1 VVGGLHDSRI
11 LGGMLG
17 LHSNPLKNVWYR
29 ISQTVGLSILELGK
43 EVLKGDREVEKGL
56 TPVADEKYAISLCGD
71 ARWDKRSSGRNYS
84 SLSGCSVALGCR
96 SQLAWDIE
104 PMSNNCIKCVRKVVL
119 DDDVCA
125 RNVTC
130 SAKAMEAVGSER
142 IVNRVCSLGDFF
154 VSEYVG
160 DNDLS
165 IKKVMQHSYADMLR
179 VGKINEW
186 PQYAKKDEK
195 KKGAKKPDNGLLPI
209 AHPEIT
215 WLADKSHR
223 IRQVAK
229 KIFGLCV
236 KKKGDY
242 IENNHDAERMKR
254 CLSYA
259 VRQNSND
266 DSAVLK
272 AAIRQVAEHHF
283 GNHDDCGSWCR
294 VKPLEGDER
303 READLRYR
311 RKREDKRFYDDV
323 KTIVDEFADGSDDMI
338 HPWSSDIVEGM
349 NKFFTKFLPKDSTYG
364 MSIENKVR
372 IYLAVCIDSI
382 GYVATYERLAQK
394 IGLEL
399 GEVHKAMN
407 KLLDARKCYLR
418 KHRKLKKTRAEEEK
432 IL

>member
-1 VVGGLHDSRI
+1 
-11 LGGMLG
+11 MLG
-17 LHSNPLKNVWYR
+17 LHSNPLKNAWSR
-29 ISQTVGLSILELGK
+29 ISQTVGLGILELGK
-43 EVLKGDREVEKGL
+43 EVLEENREVKKGL
-56 TPVADEKYAISLCGD
+56 SPVAEKKYAISLCGD

-96 SQLAWDIE
+96 SQLTWDIE
-104 PMSNNCIKCVRKVVL
+104 PMSNICIKCVREVVH

-125 RNVTC
+125 KNITC
-130 SAKAMEAVGSER
+130 SAKAMEAVGSAR
-142 IVNRVCSLGDFF
+142 IVNRVCTFGDCF

-160 DNDLS
+160 DNDS
-165 IKKVMQHSYADMLR
+165 STKKVMQHSYADMLR
-179 VGKINEW
+179 VGKIIEW
-186 PQYAKKDEK
+186 PRYASKDEK

-209 AHPEIT
+209 THLEIT
-215 WLADKSHR
+215 WLADKNRR

-229 KIFGLCV
+229 KIFGLCS
-236 KKKGDY
+236 KKKGDC
-242 IENNHDAERMKR
+242 IGNNHDAERMKR

-266 DSAVLK
+266 ESAVLK

-283 GNHDDCGSWCR
+283 GNHNDCGSWCR

-311 RKREDKRFYDDV
+311 RKREDKRFYDNV

-349 NKFFTKFLPKDSTYG
+349 NKFFTKFLPKDRTYG

-372 IYLAVCIDSI
+372 IHLAVCIDSI
-382 GYVATYERLAQK
+382 GYVATYQRLAQK
-394 IGLEL
+394 LGLEL
-399 GEVHKAMN
+399 
-407 KLLDARKCYLR
+407 
-418 KHRKLKKTRAEEEK
+418 
-432 IL
+432 